1 MSGERNLTKLVSTLS
16 PSINSGTYIFAT
28 VVDPDEAVLA
38 EAIAT
43 VREREGVTLVLEK
56 RRADELRMDYSFVSK
71 WITLQVNSSLDAVG
85 LTHAVSGAL
94 TESGI
99 PANVVAGYYHDH
111 IFVPVSKV
119 DAAVRCLQRLA
130 SSALND

>member
-1 MSGERNLTKLVSTLS
+1 MTGERNLKELLSTLS
-16 PSINSGTYIFAT
+16 PSINFGTYVFAT
-28 VVDPDEAVLA
+28 VVDPDQAVLA

-56 RRADELRMDYSFVSK
+56 GRADELRMDYNFVSK
-71 WITLQVNSSLDAVG
+71 WITLQVHSSLEAVG

-94 TESGI
+94 TESDI
-99 PANVVAGYYHDH
+99 PANVVAGHYHDH

-119 DAAVRCLQRLA
+119 DAAVRCRQCLA
-130 SSALND
+130 RTALND